1 MDSSAVI
8 GWFADIGLNDRPQVG
23 GKGGSLGELQR
34 AGIAVPPGFVVKTG
48 AFDRFLASLEREFPV
63 RPRIEALSA
72 DEALETVATC
82 CAEIRAKVEAA
93 ALPADVLEE
102 ISGAHAALCGKE
114 AQVPVAVRSSATT
127 EDAVDASFAGLQDT
141 YLWVTNLAEVLHKV
155 RSCWASLYSVESV
168 TYRRKR
174 GLPEG
179 GVAMAVVVQKMVN
192 ARTAGVMFTRSPVT
206 GDRSVMTIEG
216 SWGLGSAVVG
226 GEVTPDRWV
235 VGKITGEIS
244 VREISDKHIQHVPA
258 LAGGIDSVQVAA
270 EQRRTACLSD
280 AELQAL
286 RQIGRKVERHYDRPQ
301 DIEWAV
307 ERDSNKILLLQSRPE
322 TVWSAKEAAPVARG
336 ADNPLSHVMTIFGGR
351 K

>member
-1 MDSSAVI
+1 MASSDVI

-48 AFDRFLASLEREFPV
+48 AFNRFLASLEREFPV
-63 RPRIEALSA
+63 RSRIEALSP
-72 DEALETVATC
+72 DEALEKAATC

-102 ISGAHAALCGKE
+102 ISGAYAALCGKE

-174 GLPEG
+174 GLPED
-179 GVAMAVVVQKMVN
+179 GVAMAVVVQ
-192 ARTAGVMFTRSPVT
+192 
-206 GDRSVMTIEG
+206 
-216 SWGLGSAVVG
+216 
-226 GEVTPDRWV
+226 
-235 VGKITGEIS
+235 
-244 VREISDKHIQHVPA
+244 
-258 LAGGIDSVQVAA
+258 
-270 EQRRTACLSD
+270 
-280 AELQAL
+280 
-286 RQIGRKVERHYDRPQ
+286 
-301 DIEWAV
+301 
-307 ERDSNKILLLQSRPE
+307 
-322 TVWSAKEAAPVARG
+322 
-336 ADNPLSHVMTIFGGR
+336 
-351 K
+351 